1 LHANF
6 WVARGVAR
14 GLSRRQSWVLVRFLS
29 PARGYPRAVEATARV
44 WLGPASKRATATPK
58 SNLKTIKQVLK
69 CKMGEFVLTWSEQK
83 FVWSTVAPRIAISGK
98 GGLLAPESISKSAM
112 VIMSCQL
119 LFIDFLASFCHPFGP
134 FYQFLYTKNHFGWF
148 RSYMEWI

>member
-1 LHANF
+1 M
-6 WVARGVAR
+6 
-14 GLSRRQSWVLVRFLS
+14 
-29 PARGYPRAVEATARV
+29 
-44 WLGPASKRATATPK
+44 ATPK
-58 SNLKTIKQVLK
+58 SNPKTIKEGLK

-83 FVWSTVAPRIAISGK
+83 FVWSTVAPGIMISGK

-148 RSYMEWI
+148 RSYMEGISSGIGTLFIEFQKNKK